1 MMRHL
6 FRQPGSVLLLT
17 YFVMQLASFRLLIHR
32 ARGAL
37 LFRAC
42 QRSTRQAIAVAMI
55 AAPADHYLLMT
66 TCAVEDP
73 AVLFRHPVNAAEGLY
88 RGQADKRCSPLSI
101 EA

>member
-1 MMRHL
+1 MRHL

-17 YFVMQLASFRLLIHR
+17 YFVIQPAGFRLLIHC
-32 ARGAL
+32 AGSAL

-42 QRSTRQAIAVAMI
+42 QRSTRHAIAVAMI
-55 AAPADHYLLMT
+55 AAPADHHLLMT

-73 AVLFRHPVNAAEGLY
+73 AILFRHPVSAAEGLY
-88 RGQADKRCSPLSI
+88 RGQADERCSTVSI

>member
-73 AVLFRHPVNAAEGLY
+73 AVLFRHPVSAAEGLY